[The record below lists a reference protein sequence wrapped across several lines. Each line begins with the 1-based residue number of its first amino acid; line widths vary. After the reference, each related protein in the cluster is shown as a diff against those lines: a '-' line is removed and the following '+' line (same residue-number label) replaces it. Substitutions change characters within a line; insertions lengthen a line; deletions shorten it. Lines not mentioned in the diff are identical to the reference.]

1 MSPVLPSQRFE
12 SQRIVLGVCGGIAA
26 YKVCD
31 LIRELYRQGAQTVTA
46 LMTPS
51 ASAFI
56 TPLTLESLTRRP
68 VYQDNAGVMPED
80 GTPVHIAMAQQHD
93 VMMIVP
99 ATANMLAKLA
109 YGMADDIVST
119 TALTFTGKPIVVAPA
134 MNGRM
139 WTNPAVLRNRAT
151 LEAQENMT
159 LVTPQSGVM
168 ACGEE
173 GEGKLAPE
181 SHLLLSLYQALHPL
195 AGGLQG
201 KRVVITAGGTQEP
214 LDDVRTITN
223 RSSGKM
229 GIALADECYAMGADV
244 TLIHTL
250 GDALPTKPYTTL
262 AATTVVSMADLTI
275 GAFQAADML
284 VMAAAVSD
292 FTLSKDVVGKVD
304 KRAGSWDLH
313 LVPTMDILKACS
325 AMKQSHQ
332 AVIGFAAEHPL
343 SPEDQGGRPR
353 AMRKLKEK
361 YLDLMVLND
370 VSRSDIGFAADDNEV
385 TLLHPDGH
393 VVHVS
398 KRPKFLVAREI
409 ARAMTALNA
418 TTVATKVTQNDAWD
432 DPLTWQLMS

>member
-1 MSPVLPSQRFE
+1 MSVLQSPQRFE

-51 ASAFI
+51 AAAFI

-68 VYQDNAGVMPED
+68 VYMDNAGVMPDD

-119 TALTFTGKPIVVAPA
+119 TALTFTDKPIVVAPA
-134 MNGRM
+134 MNYRM
-139 WTNPAVLRNRAT
+139 WHNPAVIRNCAT
-151 LEAQENMT
+151 LESQSNIT
-159 LVTPQSGVM
+159 LVPPQSGLM

-181 SHLLLSLYQALHPL
+181 SHLLLSLYQALNPSAQAL
-195 AGGLQG
+195 AG

-229 GIALADECYAMGADV
+229 GVALADECYAMGADV
-244 TLIHTL
+244 ILIHTL
-250 GDALPTKPYTTL
+250 GDALEPKPYRTL
-262 AATTVVSMADLTI
+262 ASTTVASMADLTI
-275 GAFQAADML
+275 TAFQSADML

-304 KRAGSWDLH
+304 KRVGSWDLH

-332 AVIGFAAEHPL
+332 SVVGFAAEHPL

-353 AMRKLKEK
+353 AMQKLKEK

-370 VSRSDIGFAADDNEV
+370 VSRADIGFASDNNEV
-385 TLLHPDGH
+385 TLLYPDGH
-393 VVHVS
+393 VQLVS
-398 KRPKFLVAREI
+398 KRPKFLWLVRS
-409 ARAMTALNA
+409 
-418 TTVATKVTQNDAWD
+418 
-432 DPLTWQLMS
+432 QLP

>member
-1 MSPVLPSQRFE
+1 MTLLQSPQRFE
-12 SQRIVLGVCGGIAA
+12 SQRILLGVCGGIAA

-31 LIRELYRQGAQTVTA
+31 LIRELYRQGAQAVTVV
-46 LMTPS
+46 MTLS
-51 ASAFI
+51 AAAFI

-68 VYQDNAGVMPED
+68 VYQDNTGVMPDD

-99 ATANMLAKLA
+99 TTANMLAKLA

-119 TALTFTGKPIVVAPA
+119 TALTFTDKPVVVAPA
-134 MNGRM
+134 MNTRM
-139 WTNPAVLRNRAT
+139 WTNPAVMRNCAT
-151 LEAQENMT
+151 LKAQSNIT
-159 LVTPQSGVM
+159 LVPPQSGLM

-181 SHLLLSLYQALHPL
+181 SHLLLSLYQALNPH
-195 AGGLQG
+195 AGVLRG

-229 GIALADECYAMGADV
+229 GVALADECYAMGAQV

-250 GDALPTKPYTTL
+250 GDALGTKPYSTL
-262 AATTVVSMADLTI
+262 AATTVASMADLTI
-275 GAFQAADML
+275 GAFQSADML

-292 FTLSKDVVGKVD
+292 FKLPNDVSGKVD
-304 KRAGSWDLH
+304 KRAGSWDLQ
-313 LVPTMDILKACS
+313 LVPTMDILKTCS
-325 AMKQSHQ
+325 AMKQPHQ
-332 AVIGFAAEHPL
+332 TVVGFAAEHPL
-343 SPEDQGGRPR
+343 SPNDEGGRPR
-353 AMRKLKEK
+353 AMQKLKEK

-370 VSRSDIGFAADDNEV
+370 VSRADIGFAADNNEV
-385 TLLHPDGH
+385 TLLYPDGH
-393 VVHVS
+393 SQTVS

-409 ARAMTALNA
+409 AVAMSHLPSAQTSSEPRLEGETA
-418 TTVATKVTQNDAWD
+418 
-432 DPLTWQLMS
+432 PMTWQLMS